1 MRSAE
6 TQAGMGAAQ
15 EVDRRF
21 QHVARK
27 SLLEDRPAAP
37 AWASNLVDAM
47 SSARRGETARLC
59 AVAGGHSAKRTD
71 WRRQQDSKRRFLSQ
85 NTSLFFG
92 NVRPKVVDRSGLEP
106 GLKVRISLAPAESQQ
121 RTGASTPVQGIR
133 FTCRERYCRIPREI
147 HRYRS
152 AARHAW
158 KGPGANLGWLWRHA
172 TP

>member
-1 MRSAE
+1 
-6 TQAGMGAAQ
+6 MGAAQ

-106 GLKVRISLAPAESQQ
+106 AHHLSGTECLNSARPSSGSAEL
-121 RTGASTPVQGIR
+121 RTT
-133 FTCRERYCRIPREI
+133 
-147 HRYRS
+147 S
-152 AARHAW
+152 AH
-158 KGPGANLGWLWRHA
+158 
-172 TP
+172 